1 MMISLLLLLQSS
13 PAALPQPLTDTHMR
27 DIGCVAT
34 LGLVADEQRR
44 GISSSLRF
52 PDVQERGSKFAGI
65 VGTRV
70 MQETGQPKEVV
81 AGAIS
86 QSVNDQQRLSIETA
100 DATVRQK
107 VLDDLVAKCLPLLD
121 SEVPSQ

>member
-1 MMISLLLLLQSS
+1 MISLLLLLQSS
-13 PAALPQPLTDTHMR
+13 PAALPQPLTETHMR

-107 VLDDLVAKCLPLLD
+107 ILDDLVAKCLPLLD

>member
-1 MMISLLLLLQSS
+1 MMISLLLLLQPL
-13 PAALPQPLTDTHMR
+13 PAALPQPLTETHMR

-81 AGAIS
+81 ASAIS
-86 QSVNDQQRLSIETA
+86 QSVNDQQRLSI
-100 DATVRQK
+100 
-107 VLDDLVAKCLPLLD
+107 
-121 SEVPSQ
+121 

>member
-1 MMISLLLLLQSS
+1 MISLLLLLQSS
-13 PAALPQPLTDTHMR
+13 PAALPQPLTHTHMR

>member
-1 MMISLLLLLQSS
+1 MISLLLLLQSS
-13 PAALPQPLTDTHMR
+13 PAALPQPLTETHMR

>member
-1 MMISLLLLLQSS
+1 MISLLLLLQSS

-107 VLDDLVAKCLPLLD
+107 ILDDLVAKCLPLLD
-121 SEVPSQ
+121 SEVPAQ

>member
-1 MMISLLLLLQSS
+1 MISLLLLLQSS

-107 VLDDLVAKCLPLLD
+107 ILDDLVAKCLPLLD